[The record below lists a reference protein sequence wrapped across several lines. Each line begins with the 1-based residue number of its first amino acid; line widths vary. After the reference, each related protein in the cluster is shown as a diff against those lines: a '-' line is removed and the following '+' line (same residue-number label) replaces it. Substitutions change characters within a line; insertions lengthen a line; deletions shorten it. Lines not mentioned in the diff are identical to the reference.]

1 MFAGIISR
9 DHGDPWPNP
18 HMTSTKWLA
27 IPAREVTIAQL
38 TATQPGLLLEALT
51 GDPIPTGGD
60 PTPHVIQWDGNLY
73 LEDGHHRAAR
83 AALAGHTSITA
94 RVLVIDT
101 EQG

>member
-9 DHGDPWPNP
+9 DHGCPWPDTG
-18 HMTSTKWLA
+18 MTSTQWLTV
-27 IPAREVTIAQL
+27 PASEVTIAEL
-38 TATQPGLLLEALT
+38 TATQPGLLLQALT
-51 GDPIPTGGD
+51 GEPNPIGGD

-101 EQG
+101 P

>member
-1 MFAGIISR
+1 MFAAIISR
-9 DHGDPWPNP
+9 DQGEPWPDT
-18 HMTSTKWLA
+18 HMTSAKWLT

-51 GDPIPTGGD
+51 GDAQPIGGD
-60 PTPHVIQWDGNLY
+60 PTPHVIQWEDNLY

-94 RVLVIDT
+94 RVLNLNT
-101 EQG
+101 P